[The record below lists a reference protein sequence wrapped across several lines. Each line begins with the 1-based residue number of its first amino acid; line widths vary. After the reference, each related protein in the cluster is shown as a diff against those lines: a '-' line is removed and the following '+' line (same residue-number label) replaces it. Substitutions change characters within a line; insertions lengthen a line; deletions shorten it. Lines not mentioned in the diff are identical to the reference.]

1 MTNKNK
7 VAPNTTRK
15 TYFFI
20 EKTNINGGNKKSNVH
35 RTFLSF
41 FAPQTISNERK
52 NTQSGEKNNFGVIVI
67 RRASHRSLSRTIYI
81 FTRLSC
87 LPEYYFVSAR
97 SERPRRMN
105 IIFRNTPNV
114 LRKAVSI
121 FLPLLFFPFF
131 GSPLDIILIIIS
143 RFMRFALLLLIFYD
157 YSNYYSH
164 DNLFLSG

>member
-20 EKTNINGGNKKSNVH
+20 EKTNINGVTRRVMYTELFFHSSPLKQFPMNGKTHKAERKQLRRYRHSASISSKSQQNNLYLYT
-35 RTFLSF
+35 TFLSTRILF
-41 FAPQTISNERK
+41 CF
-52 NTQSGEKNNFGVIVI
+52 GEK
-67 RRASHRSLSRTIYI
+67 RASQAN
-81 FTRLSC
+81 
-87 LPEYYFVSAR
+87 EYYFQKY
-97 SERPRRMN
+97 SECVTEGC
-105 IIFRNTPNV
+105 IDFFASSV
-114 LRKAVSI
+114 LPV
-121 FLPLLFFPFF
+121 F

-143 RFMRFALLLLIFYD
+143 RFMRFASLLLIFYD